1 MARYRKEKEESDIW
15 ITLFFSIFQLTNQIY
30 NIPVVIVTNSFKKG
44 RFSMKISDMCKE
56 IRDFAGDKEIPI
68 IALGFYTQIMGEVY
82 NSFAQGRTSY
92 QRKLNLSVERLELN
106 LSKQQKRYSCDMKH
120 LCNIGT
126 KLVEYLR
133 SDGCVVDDECLVH
146 ELQYITMLS
155 AAKKANAINTITK
168 TQSSARHRNLVLS
181 IKYEL

>member
-1 MARYRKEKEESDIW
+1 MYTI
-15 ITLFFSIFQLTNQIY
+15 
-30 NIPVVIVTNSFKKG
+30 SFKKG

-133 SDGCVVDDECLVH
+133 SDGCAVDDECLVH
-146 ELQYITMLS
+146 ELQYITMFN